1 MYLQNLLQSLTAAAS
16 RPGNQAQ
23 LTGPGI
29 AGVGLVQSPAQSAQP
44 RPSTSI
50 SVQHLQQQVC
60 TSSQCTVCR
69 DIKLNRA
76 ITVF

>member
-23 LTGPGI
+23 LAGPGI
-29 AGVGLVQSPAQSAQP
+29 AGVGLVQSSAQSAQP
-44 RPSTSI
+44 SPSTNI
-50 SVQHLQQQVC
+50 SVQHLQQVC

-69 DIKLNRA
+69 DIKLSQA